1 MKYLIKE
8 SQIDRMIGK
17 YLDFKDFK
25 IIDSK
30 YGIFF
35 AYSESDSWAQM
46 RYIDPVNT
54 LIINADIYN
63 EVEKLFG
70 LDQEYSRIKDTI
82 GDWVSEKLNVNVDP
96 SKITIYSGM
105 MADANLSM

>member
-8 SQIDRMIGK
+8 SQIDKMIGK

-46 RYIDPVNT
+46 RYIDITNI
-54 LIINADIYN
+54 LIINADLSN

-70 LDQEYSRIKDTI
+70 LEQEYVRIAV
-82 GDWVSEKLNVNVDP
+82 GNWVSEKLNVNVDP
-96 SKITIYSGM
+96 SEIKIYSGM